1 MPITTR
7 TTSKAT
13 HSTKLTYI
21 PEFGERKDKGNKFAK
36 DAVDLVQKN
45 ANPGRLVIEF
55 GLGGGVS
62 SVVFEETQGI
72 SQRDIQYDPLPQ

>member
-13 HSTKLTYI
+13 HRTVLTYT
-21 PEFGERKDKGNKFAK
+21 PAFGERQDKGKKFAS

-45 ANPGRLVIEF
+45 GNPGRLIVEF
-55 GLGGGVS
+55 GVGGGVS